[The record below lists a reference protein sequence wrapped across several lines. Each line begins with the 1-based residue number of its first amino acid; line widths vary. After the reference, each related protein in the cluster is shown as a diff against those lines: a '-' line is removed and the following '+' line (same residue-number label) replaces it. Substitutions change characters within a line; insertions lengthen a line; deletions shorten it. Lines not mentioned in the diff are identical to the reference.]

1 MLAGKQLEIRS
12 ALEKEIG
19 GSLLVLKPILGSVSL
34 EELYDFMTEN
44 FPNIMDKYSL
54 TSNML
59 RELLFD
65 VFSDTLY
72 SFEEIEKLKSDVLK

>member
-59 RELLFD
+59 REFLLR
-65 VFSDTLY
+65 
-72 SFEEIEKLKSDVLK
+72 KLKN